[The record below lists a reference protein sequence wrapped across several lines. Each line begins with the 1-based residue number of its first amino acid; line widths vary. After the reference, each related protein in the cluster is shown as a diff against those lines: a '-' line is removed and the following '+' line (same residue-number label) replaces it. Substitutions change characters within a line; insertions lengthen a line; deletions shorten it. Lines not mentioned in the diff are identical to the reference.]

1 MQYIIF
7 TRITGLRRFT
17 FRIPFTD
24 MTILDHDAL
33 LRALSTITSL
43 VLSEFMLELG
53 GLPTHFHGPSSNYWG
68 RWKEIGE
75 LLENQF
81 ASHRDFR
88 VNVRT
93 GKLYDQETF
102 QGHAKEIFPL
112 LASKGCIQFE
122 MSYSIDG
129 RVLCSVL

>member
-1 MQYIIF
+1 MQYIVF
-7 TRITGLRRFT
+7 TGITGLRRFT
-17 FRIPFTD
+17 FRVPFTD
-24 MTILDHDAL
+24 MTVLDHDAL
-33 LRALSTITSL
+33 LRALSTITSP
-43 VLSEFMLELG
+43 VFSEFVLELG
-53 GLPTHFHGPSSNYWG
+53 GLPTHFHGPSSKYRG

-81 ASHRDFR
+81 ALHGDFR
-88 VNVRT
+88 LNIRT
-93 GKLYDQETF
+93 GKLYDRETF

-129 RVLCSVL
+129 RVLFSVL